1 MTDQQKIEH
10 YLSVFRAALRSM
22 PHSEEI
28 VREISAHIRDAAE
41 EPGAT
46 LSAVLTRLGSPEALA
61 RQYDEAELFKRARRS
76 FSPPLLLQA
85 ALRLSTKGIL
95 GIVVFCC
102 GVSGYLTGIAM
113 ILTALAKPFFPAA
126 IGMWRPGPH
135 SVVAGMLAANVRP
148 IHEILGWWYIPLALS
163 VGALLILVT
172 TLIVRGCLW
181 ISSLTDRPGPRV
193 ALGFVQNPGHV

>member
-10 YLSVFRAALRSM
+10 YLSAFRAALRSM

-95 GIVVFCC
+95 GIV
-102 GVSGYLTGIAM
+102 
-113 ILTALAKPFFPAA
+113 PWRNRFFPRPSVCGAQARIASWPACWQPTSGRYTKFLAGGTSRSHSALERCSSWSPPSSFGAA
-126 IGMWRPGPH
+126 F
-135 SVVAGMLAANVRP
+135 
-148 IHEILGWWYIPLALS
+148 
-163 VGALLILVT
+163 
-172 TLIVRGCLW
+172 
-181 ISSLTDRPGPRV
+181 
-193 ALGFVQNPGHV
+193 GFRL